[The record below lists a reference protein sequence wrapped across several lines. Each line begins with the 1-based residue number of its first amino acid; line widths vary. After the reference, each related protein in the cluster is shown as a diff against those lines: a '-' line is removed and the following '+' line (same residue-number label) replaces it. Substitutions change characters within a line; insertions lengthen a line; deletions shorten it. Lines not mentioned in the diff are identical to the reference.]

1 MKCIVCSETIKS
13 GQSRCSFCGFPVIA
27 GTAGTDAERQA
38 ISEVGAAY
46 YWAQMKKIS
55 IDLVTYQYQYE
66 DGHLKPAG
74 KNELRIFD
82 GAVIS
87 GETENVMAHKAETV
101 IHHEDKTV
109 IPHEAEKMVD
119 NITEKKADPGIDEVE
134 ADAQAQIIWYPQKIC
149 QLQGG
154 RTYELCPK
162 VTYKDR
168 IHVHRVRIKA
178 PEMDGYTYTGLMLG
192 KGFEAKLVIG
202 DAQNYSCSEE
212 FCLIQ

>member
-1 MKCIVCSETIKS
+1 MKCIVCRETIKS
-13 GQSRCSFCGFPVIA
+13 GQSRCCCCGFPVIA

-46 YWAQMKKIS
+46 YRAQMKKIS

-74 KNELRIFD
+74 ENELRIFD
-82 GAVIS
+82 GADIS
-87 GETENVMAHKAETV
+87 GET
-101 IHHEDKTV
+101 
-109 IPHEAEKMVD
+109 EKMVD
-119 NITEKKADPGIDEVE
+119 NITGKEADPGINEV
-134 ADAQAQIIWYPQKIC
+134 DVDVQVQIIWYPQKIC

-154 RTYELCPK
+154 RTCELCPK

-168 IHVHRVRIKA
+168 MHVHRVRIKA

>member
-46 YWAQMKKIS
+46 YRAQMKKIS

-74 KNELRIFD
+74 ENELRIFD

-87 GETENVMAHKAETV
+87 GETENVMAMYKHKSYGIRRKYV
-101 IHHEDKTV
+101 SF
-109 IPHEAEKMVD
+109 MVEEHM
-119 NITEKKADPGIDEVE
+119 N
-134 ADAQAQIIWYPQKIC
+134 Y
-149 QLQGG
+149 
-154 RTYELCPK
+154 
-162 VTYKDR
+162 
-168 IHVHRVRIKA
+168 VRR
-178 PEMDGYTYTGLMLG
+178 
-192 KGFEAKLVIG
+192 
-202 DAQNYSCSEE
+202 
-212 FCLIQ
+212 

>member
-46 YWAQMKKIS
+46 YRAQMKKIS

-74 KNELRIFD
+74 ENELRIFD

-87 GETENVMAHKAETV
+87 GETENVMAH
-101 IHHEDKTV
+101 
-109 IPHEAEKMVD
+109 
-119 NITEKKADPGIDEVE
+119 E
-134 ADAQAQIIWYPQKIC
+134 ADVDVQAQIIWYPQKIC
-149 QLQGG
+149 QLHGG

-178 PEMDGYTYTGLMLG
+178 PEMDGYTYTGLLVG